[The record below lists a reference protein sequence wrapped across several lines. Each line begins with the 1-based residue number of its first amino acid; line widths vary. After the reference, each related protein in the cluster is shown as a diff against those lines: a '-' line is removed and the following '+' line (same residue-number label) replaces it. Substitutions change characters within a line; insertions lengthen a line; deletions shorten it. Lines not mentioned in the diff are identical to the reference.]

1 MCVCGGG
8 GVCESLLTCG
18 CVICVRV
25 CECARVCVW
34 GEVGGC
40 ICEGV
45 CVMRRLTLALR
56 ALKSSLAFFAS
67 LNLWNATSNAC
78 PTVVTISSA

>member
-1 MCVCGGG
+1 MQECVCGG
-8 GVCESLLTCG
+8 
-18 CVICVRV
+18 
-25 CECARVCVW
+25 
-34 GEVGGC
+34 VGGC

>member
-1 MCVCGGG
+1 M
-8 GVCESLLTCG
+8 GVRDSLLTCA
-18 CVICVRV
+18 CVMCVRV
-25 CECARVCVW
+25 CACARVCVC
-34 GEVGGC
+34 GGVGGC